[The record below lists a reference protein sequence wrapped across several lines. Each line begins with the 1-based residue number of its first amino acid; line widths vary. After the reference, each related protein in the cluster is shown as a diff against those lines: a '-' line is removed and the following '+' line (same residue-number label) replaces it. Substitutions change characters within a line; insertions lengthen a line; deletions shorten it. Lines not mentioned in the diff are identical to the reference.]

1 MTESTRRDPV
11 ADNVYNLVV
20 VNAGTSNPSST
31 AMLADKTRDCLT
43 QTAVEEG
50 AELRISIIELRDLQT
65 EIGNGLVSGLTGPG
79 IERANEIIANADGL
93 IAATPVFKA
102 EASAL
107 FNGFFQLLDRDVL
120 IGTPTVLE
128 ATAGTARH
136 ALVVDGQMRSQFAY
150 LRALVV
156 PTSLFAASEDW
167 NDPALSRRIR
177 RASRELWMLMNSRFS
192 RQLRETNW
200 EGYQHDY
207 GSANSGDDIDL
218 NTDLMKLATGGS
230 AM

>member
-1 MTESTRRDPV
+1 MTDTLQPV
-11 ADNVYNLVV
+11 AGDSNVYNLVV

-31 AMLADKTRDCLT
+31 AMLAEKTRDCLA
-43 QTAVEEG
+43 QTALEEG
-50 AELRISIIELRDLQT
+50 ADLRISVIELRDLQT

-79 IERANEIIANADGL
+79 IEQANATIAKADGL

-102 EASAL
+102 ESSAL

-120 IGTPTVLE
+120 IGTPVILE
-128 ATAGTARH
+128 ATAGTSRH

-150 LRALVV
+150 LRSLVV

-177 RASRELWMLMNSRFS
+177 RASRELWMLMKSRFS
-192 RQLRETNW
+192 TQLRETNW

-230 AM
+230 AI

>member
-1 MTESTRRDPV
+1 MTEMNHPQLPGE
-11 ADNVYNLVV
+11 NVYNLVV

-31 AMLADKTRDCLT
+31 AMLADKTRDCLA
-43 QTAVEEG
+43 QSALEEG
-50 AELRISIIELRDLQT
+50 AELRVSVIELRDLQN

-79 IERANEIIANADGL
+79 ITDANATIADADGL
-93 IAATPVFKA
+93 IAATPIYKA
-102 EASAL
+102 EPSAL

-120 IGTPTVLE
+120 IGTPVVLE
-128 ATAGTARH
+128 ATAGTSRH

-150 LRALVV
+150 LRSLVV

-177 RASRELWMLMNSRFS
+177 RASRELWMLMKTRFS
-192 RQLRETNW
+192 QQLRDTNW
-200 EGYQHDY
+200 DGYQHDF

-230 AM
+230 AL

>member
-1 MTESTRRDPV
+1 
-11 ADNVYNLVV
+11 
-20 VNAGTSNPSST
+20 
-31 AMLADKTRDCLT
+31 MLAEKTRDCLA
-43 QTAVEEG
+43 QTALEEG
-50 AELRISIIELRDLQT
+50 AELRVSVIELRDLRP
-65 EIGNGLVSGLTGPG
+65 EIGNGLVSGLTSP
-79 IERANEIIANADGL
+79 ELEKANETIAKADGV

-107 FNGFFQLLDRDVL
+107 FSGFFQLLDRDAL
-120 IGTPTVLE
+120 IGTPVILE

-136 ALVVDGQMRSQFAY
+136 ALVVDGSMRSQFAY

-167 NDPALSRRIR
+167 NDPALTRRIR
-177 RASRELWMLMNSRFS
+177 RASRELWLLMKSRFT
-192 RQLRETNW
+192 RELRSKNW

-230 AM
+230 AI

>member
-1 MTESTRRDPV
+1 
-11 ADNVYNLVV
+11 
-20 VNAGTSNPSST
+20 
-31 AMLADKTRDCLT
+31 MLAEKTRDCLT

-50 AELRISIIELRDLQT
+50 AELRISVIELRDLQA
-65 EIGNGLVSGLTGPG
+65 EIGNGLVSGMTGPG
-79 IERANEIIANADGL
+79 IQQANAIIAQADGL

-102 EASAL
+102 ESSAL

-120 IGTPTVLE
+120 IGTPVILE

-136 ALVVDGQMRSQFAY
+136 ALVVDGQMRSMFAY
-150 LRALVV
+150 LRALVI

-177 RASRELWMLMNSRFS
+177 RASRELWLLMKARFTQ
-192 RQLRETNW
+192 QLRDSNW
-200 EGYQHDY
+200 DSYQHDY

-218 NTDLMKLATGGS
+218 DTDLMRLATGGS
-230 AM
+230 AI